1 MIYYVQMIIM
11 ILIIIRKAQNNIGFH
26 LHINKV
32 IKNKNLIIKV
42 TYMILMVI
50 VLGPWEMILM
60 KYVSMTKLNDKILYI
75 KI

>member
-26 LHINKV
+26 HHINKV